1 MKVTAPAHYAL
12 FHCLAGACP
21 DTCCVGWEVVVDE
34 ESARRYRGVDGALGE
49 RLRAAL
55 ETTDGE
61 YNFHLS
67 DGRCPFLNGE
77 NLCDIHSA
85 LGEDALCRTC
95 RRFPRFEHDYG
106 AVRERGLSLSC
117 PEAAR
122 LIMGAERIAFETH
135 EDASLEVQ
143 PNDIDASLYL
153 ELRALRH
160 ELIALAQ
167 NRGHSIGERMA
178 LCLQL
183 AAEAQK
189 RLDAGEAVESLC
201 AAYRDAGVRREGLEK
216 ARRMTAG
223 GRDAELIWRDWL
235 DDLSA
240 LERLTGQWGGVLAGA
255 YAARGEAGPDSEYEN
270 LLVYY
275 LYRYFL
281 ESVFDGAAYRSV
293 KLAVLSVALIRRLHR
308 AERDADRARRTE
320 LARLYSREIEHS
332 QENLDAVWAMLGD
345 VNRGGRRWLLKMCL

>member
-1 MKVTAPAHYAL
+1 M
-12 FHCLAGACP
+12 CIR
-21 DTCCVGWEVVVDE
+21 D
-34 ESARRYRGVDGALGE
+34 R
-49 RLRAAL
+49 
-55 ETTDGE
+55 
-61 YNFHLS
+61 
-67 DGRCPFLNGE
+67 
-77 NLCDIHSA
+77 
-85 LGEDALCRTC
+85 CRTC

-153 ELRALRH
+153 ELWTLRRA
-160 ELIALAQ
+160 LIALAQ

-255 YAARGEAGPDSEYEN
+255 YAARGEAGPDGEYEN

>member
-1 MKVTAPAHYAL
+1 
-12 FHCLAGACP
+12 
-21 DTCCVGWEVVVDE
+21 
-34 ESARRYRGVDGALGE
+34 
-49 RLRAAL
+49 
-55 ETTDGE
+55 
-61 YNFHLS
+61 
-67 DGRCPFLNGE
+67 
-77 NLCDIHSA
+77 
-85 LGEDALCRTC
+85 
-95 RRFPRFEHDYG
+95 
-106 AVRERGLSLSC
+106 
-117 PEAAR
+117 
-122 LIMGAERIAFETH
+122 
-135 EDASLEVQ
+135 
-143 PNDIDASLYL
+143 
-153 ELRALRH
+153 
-160 ELIALAQ
+160 
-167 NRGHSIGERMA
+167 MA

-255 YAARGEAGPDSEYEN
+255 YAARGEAGPDGEYEN